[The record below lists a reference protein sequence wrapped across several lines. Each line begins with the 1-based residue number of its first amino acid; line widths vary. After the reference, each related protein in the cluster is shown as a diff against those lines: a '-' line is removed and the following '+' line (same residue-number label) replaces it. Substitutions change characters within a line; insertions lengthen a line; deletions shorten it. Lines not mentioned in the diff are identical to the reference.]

1 MHELATWI
9 FDNLNY
15 WTVTLGMA
23 LESSVIPFPS
33 ELVVT
38 PAAYH
43 AASGQL
49 NVFLVVLFATL
60 GADIGAIINY
70 VASYYLGRPIV
81 YAFANSKFGHAC
93 MLNEEKVKKSEDY
106 FNEHGVLA
114 TLTGRLV
121 PVIRQLISVPA
132 GLSKMNF
139 FVFLGYTTLGAGIWN
154 CVLAALGWW
163 MHSFIPEDKLVE
175 AIGKYD
181 HQLKIAIV
189 GIIALVAL
197 YFIAKKFVFKKKD
210 NSNNK

>member
-1 MHELATWI
+1 MHEIANWI

-15 WTVTLGMA
+15 WTVALGMI
-23 LESSVIPFPS
+23 LESSIIPFPS

-43 AASGQL
+43 AAAGHL

-70 VASYYLGRPIV
+70 VGSYYLGRPIV

-93 MLNEEKVKKSEDY
+93 MLNEDKVKKSEDY

-114 TLTGRLV
+114 TLTGRLI

-132 GLSKMNF
+132 GLAKMNF

-163 MHSFIPEDKLVE
+163 MHSFIKEEELVS
-175 AIGKYD
+175 AIEQYD
-181 HQLKIAIV
+181 SQLKIAIFSIV
-189 GIIALVAL
+189 GLVIL
-197 YFIAKKFVFKKKD
+197 YFVGKKLLKK
-210 NSNNK
+210 

>member
-43 AASGQL
+43 AASGEL

-106 FNEHGVLA
+106 FNEHGVMA

-163 MHSFIPEDKLVE
+163 MHSFIPENELVE

-181 HQLKIAIV
+181 HQLKIAV
-189 GIIALVAL
+189 VAIIALVVL
-197 YFIAKKFVFKKKD
+197 YFVVKKFVFKKK
-210 NSNNK
+210 

>member
-15 WTVTLGMA
+15 WTVTLGMT

-43 AASGQL
+43 AASGEL

-60 GADIGAIINY
+60 GADLGAIINY

-93 MLNEEKVKKSEDY
+93 MLNEEKVRKSEEY
-106 FNEHGVLA
+106 FNEHGVMA
-114 TLTGRLV
+114 TLTGRLI

-163 MHSFIPEDKLVE
+163 MHSFIPENELVA
-175 AIGKYD
+175 AIDKYD
-181 HQLKIAIV
+181 HQLKIGV
-189 GIIALVAL
+189 VVIIALVVL
-197 YFIAKKFVFKKKD
+197 YFIAKKFVFKKK
-210 NSNNK
+210 

>member
-15 WTVTLGMA
+15 WTVTLGMT

-43 AASGQL
+43 AASGEL

-60 GADIGAIINY
+60 GADLGAIINY
-70 VASYYLGRPIV
+70 VASFYLGRPIV
-81 YAFANSKFGHAC
+81 YAFANSKLGHAC
-93 MLNEEKVKKSEDY
+93 MLNEEKVRKSEDY
-106 FNEHGVLA
+106 FNEHGVMA
-114 TLTGRLV
+114 TLTGRLI

-163 MHSFIPEDKLVE
+163 MHSFIPENELVE

-181 HQLKIAIV
+181 HQLKIGV
-189 GIIALVAL
+189 VVIIALVVL
-197 YFIAKKFVFKKKD
+197 YFVVKKFVFKKK
-210 NSNNK
+210 

>member
-15 WTVTLGMA
+15 WTVTLGMT

-43 AASGQL
+43 AASGEL

-106 FNEHGVLA
+106 FNEHGVMA

-139 FVFLGYTTLGAGIWN
+139 FVFLGYTTLGAGVWN
-154 CVLAALGWW
+154 CILAALGWW
-163 MHSFIPEDKLVE
+163 LYSFVPREELNEKVE
-175 AIGKYD
+175 QYSHYIVIGIVAVVGLAI
-181 HQLKIAIV
+181 IW
-189 GIIALVAL
+189 
-197 YFIAKKFVFKKKD
+197 FVFRGVFGHKSGKKC
-210 NSNNK
+210 

>member
-163 MHSFIPEDKLVE
+163 MHSFIPEDQLVE

-181 HQLKIAIV
+181 HQLKIAVV

-197 YFIAKKFVFKKKD
+197 YFIAKKFVFKKK
-210 NSNNK
+210 

>member
-163 MHSFIPEDKLVE
+163 MHSFIPEDQLVD

-197 YFIAKKFVFKKKD
+197 YFIAKKFVFKKK
-210 NSNNK
+210 

>member
-163 MHSFIPEDKLVE
+163 MHSFIPEDQLVE

>member
-43 AASGQL
+43 AASGEL

-106 FNEHGVLA
+106 FNEHGVMA

-139 FVFLGYTTLGAGIWN
+139 FVFLGYTTLGAGVWN

-163 MHSFIPEDKLVE
+163 MHSFIPENELVE

-181 HQLKIAIV
+181 HQLKIAV
-189 GIIALVAL
+189 VAIIALVAL
-197 YFIAKKFVFKKKD
+197 YFIAKKFVFKKK
-210 NSNNK
+210 

>member
-43 AASGQL
+43 AASGEL

-60 GADIGAIINY
+60 GADLGAIINY

-106 FNEHGVLA
+106 FNEHGVMA

-163 MHSFIPEDKLVE
+163 MHSFIPENELVE

-181 HQLKIAIV
+181 HQLKIAV
-189 GIIALVAL
+189 VAIIALVVL
-197 YFIAKKFVFKKKD
+197 YFVVKKFVFKKK
-210 NSNNK
+210 

>member
-1 MHELATWI
+1 
-9 FDNLNY
+9 
-15 WTVTLGMA
+15 MA

-43 AASGQL
+43 AASGEL

-106 FNEHGVLA
+106 FNEHGVMA

-139 FVFLGYTTLGAGIWN
+139 FVFLGYTTLGAGVWN

-163 MHSFIPEDKLVE
+163 MHSFIPENELVE

-181 HQLKIAIV
+181 HQLKIAV
-189 GIIALVAL
+189 VAIIALVAL
-197 YFIAKKFVFKKKD
+197 YFIAKKFLFKKK
-210 NSNNK
+210 

>member
-43 AASGQL
+43 AASGEL

-60 GADIGAIINY
+60 GADIGAVINY

-106 FNEHGVLA
+106 FNEHGVMA

-139 FVFLGYTTLGAGIWN
+139 FVFLGYTTLGAGVWN

-163 MHSFIPEDKLVE
+163 MHTFIPENQLVE

-181 HQLKIAIV
+181 HQLKIAV
-189 GIIALVAL
+189 VAIIAIVVL
-197 YFIAKKFVFKKKD
+197 YFVVKKFVFKKK
-210 NSNNK
+210 

>member
-15 WTVTLGMA
+15 WTVTLGMT
-23 LESSVIPFPS
+23 LESSIIPFPS

-38 PAAYH
+38 PAAYN
-43 AASGQL
+43 AAAGEL
-49 NVFLVVLFATL
+49 NVFLVILFATL

-70 VASYYLGRPIV
+70 AASYYLGRPVV
-81 YAFANSKFGHAC
+81 YKFANSKLGHLC

-106 FNEHGVLA
+106 FNEHGVVA
-114 TLTGRLV
+114 TLTGRLI

-154 CVLAALGWW
+154 CVLAGLGYW
-163 MHSFIPEDKLVE
+163 MHSFIPKDQLEEKIAE
-175 AIGKYD
+175 YD
-181 HQLKIAIV
+181 SHIKVAVIAIV
-189 GIIALVAL
+189 AIVIL
-197 YFIAKKFVFKKKD
+197 YFVVKKFVFKKK
-210 NSNNK
+210 

>member
-43 AASGQL
+43 AASGEL

-60 GADIGAIINY
+60 GADLGAIINY

-106 FNEHGVLA
+106 FNEHGVMA
-114 TLTGRLV
+114 TLTGRLI

-163 MHSFIPEDKLVE
+163 MHSFIPENELVE

-181 HQLKIAIV
+181 HQLKIAV
-189 GIIALVAL
+189 VAIIALVVL
-197 YFIAKKFVFKKKD
+197 YFVGKKFIFKKK
-210 NSNNK
+210 

>member
-15 WTVTLGMA
+15 WTVTLGMT

-43 AASGQL
+43 AASGEL

-106 FNEHGVLA
+106 FNEHGVMA

-139 FVFLGYTTLGAGIWN
+139 FVFLGYTTLGAGVWN

-163 MHSFIPEDKLVE
+163 MHSFIPENELVE

-197 YFIAKKFVFKKKD
+197 YFIAKKFVFKKK
-210 NSNNK
+210 

>member
-43 AASGQL
+43 AASGEL

-106 FNEHGVLA
+106 FNEHGVMA

-139 FVFLGYTTLGAGIWN
+139 FVFLGYTTLGAGVWN

-163 MHSFIPEDKLVE
+163 MHSFIPENELVE

-181 HQLKIAIV
+181 HQLKIAV
-189 GIIALVAL
+189 VAIIALVAL
-197 YFIAKKFVFKKKD
+197 YFIAKKFLFKKK
-210 NSNNK
+210 

>member
-81 YAFANSKFGHAC
+81 YAFANCKFGHAC

-163 MHSFIPEDKLVE
+163 MHSFIPEDQLVE

-181 HQLKIAIV
+181 HQLKIAVV

>member
-93 MLNEEKVKKSEDY
+93 MLNEEKVRKSEDY

-163 MHSFIPEDKLVE
+163 MHSFIPEDQLVE

-181 HQLKIAIV
+181 HQLKIAVV

-197 YFIAKKFVFKKKD
+197 YFIAKKFVFKKK
-210 NSNNK
+210 

>member
-43 AASGQL
+43 AASGEL

-60 GADIGAIINY
+60 GADIGAVINY

-106 FNEHGVLA
+106 FNEHGVMA

-139 FVFLGYTTLGAGIWN
+139 FVFLGYTTLGAGVWN

-163 MHSFIPEDKLVE
+163 MHSFIPENELVE

-181 HQLKIAIV
+181 HQLKIAV
-189 GIIALVAL
+189 VAIIALVAL
-197 YFIAKKFVFKKKD
+197 YFIAKKFLFKKK
-210 NSNNK
+210 

>member
-43 AASGQL
+43 AASGEL

-60 GADIGAIINY
+60 GADIGAVINY

-106 FNEHGVLA
+106 FNEHGVMA

-139 FVFLGYTTLGAGIWN
+139 FVFLGYTTLGAGVWN

-163 MHSFIPEDKLVE
+163 MHSFIPENELVE

-181 HQLKIAIV
+181 HQLKIAV
-189 GIIALVAL
+189 VAIIALVAL
-197 YFIAKKFVFKKKD
+197 YFIAKKFVFKKK
-210 NSNNK
+210 

>member
-15 WTVTLGMA
+15 WTVTLGMT

-43 AASGQL
+43 AASGEL

-106 FNEHGVLA
+106 FNEHGVMA

-139 FVFLGYTTLGAGIWN
+139 FVFLGYTTLGAGVWN

-163 MHSFIPEDKLVE
+163 MHSFIPENELVE

-197 YFIAKKFVFKKKD
+197 YFIAKKFLFKKKD
-210 NSNNK
+210 NPNNK

>member
-163 MHSFIPEDKLVE
+163 MHSFIPEDQLVE

-181 HQLKIAIV
+181 HQLKIAVV

>member
-15 WTVTLGMA
+15 WTVTLGMT

-43 AASGQL
+43 AASGEL
-49 NVFLVVLFATL
+49 NVFLVILFATL
-60 GADIGAIINY
+60 GADFGAIINY

-93 MLNEEKVKKSEDY
+93 MLNEEKVKKSEVY
-106 FNEHGVLA
+106 FNEHGVMA
-114 TLTGRLV
+114 TLTGRLI

-139 FVFLGYTTLGAGIWN
+139 FVFLGYTTLGAGVWN

-163 MHSFIPEDKLVE
+163 MHSFIPENELVE

-181 HQLKIAIV
+181 HQLKIAV
-189 GIIALVAL
+189 VAIIALVVL
-197 YFIAKKFVFKKKD
+197 YFVAKKFLFKK
-210 NSNNK
+210 